1 MSNTLSEI
9 SVVPRFR
16 HFVEQL
22 KRSSVNKTAFAVYS
36 LGFILLFFGV
46 VGGPLASADAQWFF
60 LFLLLFFWIKVNRLI
75 LTHFSP
81 PEELYLLIFLL
92 SGLLEWSLLNH
103 VHFGSSGLP
112 RLSYPVLFFHQLN
125 FLLMSWSFSLLLSAE
140 GKNKA
145 SGFLAYLILFLMG
158 FYLSFYT
165 SSFNKQFLF
174 LFLFLGLQKRTHWLE
189 RLGRIELAFYLII
202 LFIFYANFHYP
213 AYLDRALPAFERSHL
228 SMLYALPFFLYY
240 LGKIYLIVLMIRIP
254 LVLVYNYA
262 PLSRKLWIA
271 TLFQSTI
278 PQFIQLVLL
287 LFIFYLFIAGWQANN
302 LREAL
307 HQLARAPQGEAVSA
321 LDIRRISDQDL
332 FEKSHVTQ
340 IFTQNM
346 GPVFLKQKTGEQE
359 DFFLF
364 FKPQSKRFHASDSL
378 YLVKIDSAFLSYLF
392 NHTHFIVG
400 SGVAAYRYKPNS
412 FMAYLYR
419 LKFWQAEPFRIN
431 PIGIINPFMTRP
443 NSKAIIWAHSRGLIP
458 PETFFT
464 FHNFKLIP
472 IVVGRLFLPT
482 GNKDEYFTFDIF
494 YNARELYEWNF
505 LTQILLILILL
516 FFFLNSLVIRR
527 MARFGKQINRT
538 IVEKFGILRKGVRAI
553 ANGNLNYRVKI
564 HGDDEFSEFADHFN
578 QMSRELKRFME
589 EAREKE
595 RMDQEL
601 RIAHEVQ
608 LKMLPER
615 LPEIPGFRIAADLT
629 TANEVG
635 GDFYDVF
642 PLDARRFLIA
652 IGDVSGKGMSAAFY
666 MAQIISLLRYST
678 KFTTDLNDLVLRLN
692 EYLMQ
697 HVLDSNIFVT
707 AIIGILDITENNFT
721 FIRAGHNPPFLLRAG
736 QPVQLNEISSTGLG
750 LGLTS
755 SKTILL
761 RNLEVK
767 TITIRKGEKLVLFT
781 DGLTEATKKSGENN
795 KIIYGEERFK
805 QQLLACGALPPIE
818 FIRCLKED
826 ILAFYDHAPQFD
838 DQTILVI
845 EKQN

>member
-1 MSNTLSEI
+1 MSNTFSEV
-9 SVVPRFR
+9 SFVHRFR
-16 HFVEQL
+16 QFVEQV
-22 KRSSVNKTAFAVYS
+22 KKSSINKITLAIYG
-36 LGFILLFFGV
+36 LGFVLLFFTL
-46 VGGPLASADAQWFF
+46 VGRPLFTIDAYWLF
-60 LFLLLFFWIKVNRLI
+60 LFLLLFFWTKINKLL

-81 PEELYLLIFLL
+81 PEELYLLVFLV
-92 SGLLEWSLLNH
+92 SGLFEWTLLNH
-103 VHFGSSGLP
+103 VPFSASGIP
-112 RLSYPVLFFHQLN
+112 RFSYPMLFFHQLN

-145 SGFLAYLILFLMG
+145 SGFWAYLILFLIG
-158 FYLSFYT
+158 FYLNFYT

-189 RLGRIELAFYLII
+189 RLGRIELALYLII
-202 LFIFYANFHYP
+202 LFIFYANFRYP
-213 AYLDRALPAFERSHL
+213 AYLDRALPAFERSNL
-228 SMLYALPFFLYY
+228 NMLYALPFFLYY

-278 PQFIQLVLL
+278 PQFIQLILL

-302 LREAL
+302 LRQAI
-307 HQLARAPQGEAVSA
+307 HKLAQHPPQKGASS
-321 LDIRRISDQDL
+321 LNIRRVTDQDL
-332 FEKSHVTQ
+332 FEKSNITQ
-340 IFTQNM
+340 IFTRNM
-346 GPVFLKQKTGEQE
+346 GTIFLREDSSAQK
-359 DFFLF
+359 DFFLYF
-364 FKPQSKRFHASDSL
+364 APQSPKVGYSDSL
-378 YLVKIDSAFLSYLF
+378 YIVKVDSAFLSYLF
-392 NHTHFIVG
+392 RNTHFIVA
-400 SGVAAYRYKPNS
+400 SGIAAYRYKPNS

-431 PIGIINPFMTRP
+431 PIGIINPFMTKP
-443 NSKAIIWAHSRGLIP
+443 NSKAVIWAHSRGIIP
-458 PETFFT
+458 PETFFA
-464 FHNFKLIP
+464 FKNLKLIP

-494 YNARELYEWNF
+494 YNASELYEWNF
-505 LTQILLILILL
+505 LTQILLILILF

-527 MARFGKQINRT
+527 MARFGKQINQT
-538 IVEKFGILRKGVRAI
+538 IVEKFALLRKGVRAV
-553 ANGNLNYRVKI
+553 ANGNLNYQVKI

-578 QMSRELKRFME
+578 QMSRALKRFMN

-608 LKMLPER
+608 LKMLPEK

-642 PLDARRFLIA
+642 PLDAQHFLIA

-678 KFTTDLNDLVLRLN
+678 KFTTDLKDLVLRLN
-692 EYLMQ
+692 EYLVH

-707 AIIGILDITENNFT
+707 ALIGILDITKNHFT
-721 FIRAGHNPPFLLRAG
+721 FIRAGHNPPFLIRS
-736 QPVQLNEISSTGLG
+736 QNSVQLEEIPSAGLG
-750 LGLTS
+750 LGLTAS
-755 SKTILL
+755 QAILL
-761 RNLEVK
+761 QNLEIK
-767 TITIRKGEKLVLFT
+767 TVSIRNGEKLVLFT
-781 DGLTEATKKSGENN
+781 DGLTEATKKAEEE

-805 QQLLACGALPPIE
+805 QQLLNCGSLPPHE
-818 FIRCLKED
+818 LIRCLKED
-826 ILAFYDHAPQFD
+826 LAAFYDQAPQFD
-838 DQTILVI
+838 DQTILII
-845 EKQN
+845 ERKS